1 LEGVD
6 RILFMDDPVR
16 DAMLY
21 AEKAPAW
28 AGWTH
33 GEALRRL
40 RLRRGLKRYQLAAL
54 ASVSASLVGRLE
66 KGADARLSTI
76 RRLYAALGC
85 VALILP
91 AGGLYDL
98 DWRDAQRD
106 NEYLD
111 WCREVDRRLGR
122 PERSPAQAGLYR

>member
-1 LEGVD
+1 
-6 RILFMDDPVR
+6 MDDPVR
-16 DAMLY
+16 DAMLF

-40 RLRRGLKRYQLAAL
+40 RMRRGLKRYQLAAL
-54 ASVSASLVGRLE
+54 AGVSASLVGRLE
-66 KGADARLSTI
+66 KGADARLSTL

-85 VALILP
+85 APLILP
-91 AGGLYDL
+91 AGGLHDL
-98 DWRDAQRD
+98 DWRDAHRD

-111 WCREVDRRLGR
+111 WCRDRDRRPGR
-122 PERSPAQAGLYR
+122 PQRSAAEAGLYN

>member
-1 LEGVD
+1 ME
-6 RILFMDDPVR
+6 DPVR
-16 DAMLY
+16 DAMIH

-54 ASVSASLVGRLE
+54 AGVSASLVGRLE
-66 KGADARLSTI
+66 KGADVRLSTL

-85 VALILP
+85 RPLILP
-91 AGGLYDL
+91 ADGLYDL
-98 DWRDAQRD
+98 DWRDAHCD
-106 NEYLD
+106 NEHLD
-111 WCREVDRRLGR
+111 WCREIDRRLDR
-122 PERSPAQAGLYR
+122 PERSPRQAKLY